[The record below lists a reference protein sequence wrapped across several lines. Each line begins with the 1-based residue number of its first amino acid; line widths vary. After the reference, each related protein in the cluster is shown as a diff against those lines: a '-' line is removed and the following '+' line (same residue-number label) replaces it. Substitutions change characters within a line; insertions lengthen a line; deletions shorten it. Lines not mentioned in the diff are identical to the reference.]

1 MPREITVNVK
11 LNTNGVDTSISAL
24 ESKLKALQSP
34 VEIKIKTDGSAQ
46 TAVQR
51 TTAALNDQER
61 AIAKVAAAQAK
72 LGQSSGVVSKAQATS
87 LSAMQQYIQSLNGM
101 SGASVKAIG
110 SITNAAGTFQRYAVA
125 VKDSDES
132 VKTFKMSVNT
142 ATGEVYQLD
151 TGIKSISNTAQNAGQ
166 ALMSLGTSM
175 VNSLKQII
183 GFYGMGTLIRNSLSE
198 MKSMS
203 DELATYKKVTRA
215 TADEVEQVRKEAY
228 ASAQKYGQSPSD
240 FLGSVSTF
248 ARAGYKEKSSAM
260 ADLATKTMLVGDMSA
275 EAASSFLITAD
286 AGYQLGGSIEALS
299 AIVDK
304 ANIIDNNY
312 ATSLSKLA
320 DGFTIIAPLANTMGM
335 SVDELMA
342 SLGTIS
348 AVTQRSG
355 TETARA
361 LRALMLNIMG
371 DTTTEIEDGVT
382 ATEESVESL
391 QEVLQKYA
399 KDALAAAK
407 ASGKALNPIK
417 AIAALNAAWK
427 NNDLN
432 DADLM
437 AIVSGLGGKLRSNE
451 LMAIIQNFDMF
462 EGMLQRLQTE
472 SGSAD
477 DEVSAMMDSWSAKAQ
492 NLKTAFVEITNNSL
506 REGFIKDLLD
516 ASTGFVKWTGSIEN
530 FIGVAGSGLKA
541 ISALSA
547 GVKNLLN
554 KQAFGGAN
562 AWTLGIT
569 TAIAVISA
577 AKSAYENHYREMQ
590 QRAEESVKTA
600 QEETKKASGLADIQ
614 KKYWE
619 IAADGVD
626 KQAGELGQ
634 LKTLQSQLND
644 LVGDQA
650 SGIDIVNGKYAE
662 MAQRL
667 EELSKQQLQQAIDK
681 ANIAAA
687 EAKNNYRSQGLGSSA
702 FSVRGKTF
710 GELGYGLESIKYAIG
725 QSVKKETYE
734 ILPQFMDRAFGKN
747 GNIKY
752 RKTTSREEGVDYF
765 RLQFSLDKS
774 EGIDELLTLKSEFE
788 QLMAFMSAPF
798 ADGNSLATLEPD
810 LFKEITYA
818 NNQFL
823 KYANPLIEA
832 QQNQINLSA
841 RLAIAN
847 SDIAK
852 TTFESNEERDEAIRK
867 LVEEE
872 KAQGGAIKTTKAY
885 ADALTE
891 QAKAQTRVKNSA
903 EGSESG
909 TDSQE
914 NAAENATKQYYTLVD
929 AINAATD
936 AKAKF
941 DAQTSKTKADELND
955 YVAAWETLQKEI
967 DAGKVNSNAAHA
979 AYRMLMG
986 DQQYFANGMS
996 AKGSLKYLQNQHGA
1010 AGSIWDA
1017 YQILAQEYV
1026 NKATGKTVE
1035 GYGIVELMR
1044 KAGMRVEDEQ
1054 GNIAIPAVTQALV
1067 DAISQAF
1074 GGLDKNVI
1082 WAAFNALDQYDEKGT
1097 ATQMAIEKK
1106 DSELAENTGAIRDLT
1121 SAARDLIKKN
1131 KEETQTPEQKR
1142 AQQKAEGL
1150 AMAAEEQ
1157 TESDYRALVKKAEAE
1172 AEAKAKAEAKA
1183 EAIKKIRREQAQGKA
1198 ERLAQ
1203 EAQKQMENDYPAAE
1217 RARRAEEDARS
1228 IAENNKRLDEI
1239 QAQRKEW
1246 REYLERIEQESYVPK
1261 TTPEPSPTP
1270 PTAPEPGPSPAATP
1284 APPTPEQKRAQQK
1297 AEEEA
1302 SAKAEAEARAKAE
1315 AEARAKAEAEARA
1328 KAEAEAR
1335 AKAEEEA
1342 RNKRLDEIKTQRDE
1356 WREYLEKLDQE
1367 GYAPKTTPKP
1377 TPTPPTAPEPGP
1389 SPAATPAPNKI
1400 TVPADIIPQ
1409 GIVDEGKNDLTVS
1422 ANVNLDAES
1431 AEKEKEKLENGA
1443 ETTVTA
1449 EADTKDAKNAI
1460 DKLTEPRTVEITTKV
1475 VGGEGVASPSVVG
1488 SYGPGIGGGGGG
1500 LSLYDPTGLSY
1511 SIFAKGTRNH
1521 PGGLS
1526 MVNDGQDGPELIV
1539 ERGRAFIAGGG
1550 KPTLVSLEK
1559 GAKVFTGRETKQIL
1573 SGDGVPAYADGTKT
1587 GYGPGA
1593 INSVGPITNS
1603 GGPVIP
1609 KAEANNTVGGKPSEP
1624 NRKTWQDLA
1633 EMLNYILR
1641 RIQKAL
1647 DQQLEIIDKQ
1657 ISALQAERDAA
1668 DAQKELLEK
1677 QEAVTKAQND
1687 LAEALNERTVRYLGD
1702 DGQWHWMADQGN
1714 VKSAQETLKDAQ
1726 DDLQE
1731 YLDDQAFDAKIKE
1744 LEDQKTR
1751 LQDEFS
1757 KITDAWSE
1765 IQDAVN
1771 TPTGVLADIIADVLK
1786 AGTDQQ
1792 KKGAGE
1798 VKNALISDILRSA
1811 YEKNYEEALDAI
1823 AKATAGDPLMPS
1835 ESDRLLSDL
1844 ISKSSAAANDASGE
1858 TLSQLLAAQES
1869 TRMSAGGA
1877 LGGYI
1882 GQQTNNYYSINGFT
1896 IGAQE
1901 AEQPLSVTMQRL
1913 SVYANG
1919 NYS

>member
-24 ESKLKALQSP
+24 EYKLKALQSP
-34 VEIKIKTDGSAQ
+34 IEIKIKTDGSAQ
-46 TAVQR
+46 TTVQR

-198 MKSMS
+198 MKDMS
-203 DELATYKKVTRA
+203 DALVTYKKVTRA

-286 AGYQLGGSIEALS
+286 AGYQLGGNIEALN
-299 AIVDK
+299 AIIDK

-312 ATSLSKLA
+312 ATSLSNIA
-320 DGFTIIAPLANTMGM
+320 DGFTIVAPLANTMGM
-335 SVDELMA
+335 SVNELMA

-371 DTTTEIEDGVT
+371 DTKTEIEDGVT

-407 ASGKALNPIK
+407 ASGKVLNPIK

-427 NNDLN
+427 NNDLS

-492 NLKTAFVEITNNSL
+492 NLKTSFVEITNNSL

-569 TAIAVISA
+569 AAIAVISV
-577 AKSAYENHYREMQ
+577 AKSAYENYYREMQ

-626 KQAGELGQ
+626 KQAGELEQ
-634 LKTLQSQLND
+634 LKTLQSQLNA
-644 LVGDQA
+644 LVGEQA

-667 EELSKQQLQQAIDK
+667 EELSQQQLQQAIDK

-725 QSVKKETYE
+725 QNVKKETYE

-752 RKTTSREEGVDYF
+752 GKTTSREEGVDYF

-774 EGIDELLTLKSEFE
+774 EGIDELLALKSEFE

-810 LFKEITYA
+810 LFKEITYE

-832 QQNQINLSA
+832 QKNQINLSA

-909 TDSQE
+909 TDSQA

-996 AKGSLKYLQNQHGA
+996 AKGSLEYLQNQHGA

-1017 YQILAQEYV
+1017 YKILAQEYV
-1026 NKATGKTVE
+1026 DEATGKTLE

-1097 ATQMAIEKK
+1097 ATQMAMEKK
-1106 DSELAENTGAIRDLT
+1106 DSELAKN
-1121 SAARDLIKKN
+1121 KKN

-1142 AQQKAEGL
+1142 ARQKAEGL
-1150 AMAAEEQ
+1150 ARAAEEQ
-1157 TESDYRALVKKAEAE
+1157 TESDYRALEKKAKAE

-1183 EAIKKIRREQAQGKA
+1183 EEIKQIRRDQAQGKA

-1203 EAQKQMENDYPAAE
+1203 EAQKQMETDFHAAE
-1217 RARRAEEDARS
+1217 EARRDEE
-1228 IAENNKRLDEI
+1228 NKKRLD
-1239 QAQRKEW
+1239 
-1246 REYLERIEQESYVPK
+1246 RI
-1261 TTPEPSPTP
+1261 
-1270 PTAPEPGPSPAATP
+1270 
-1284 APPTPEQKRAQQK
+1284 K
-1297 AEEEA
+1297 A
-1302 SAKAEAEARAKAE
+1302 
-1315 AEARAKAEAEARA
+1315 
-1328 KAEAEAR
+1328 
-1335 AKAEEEA
+1335 
-1342 RNKRLDEIKTQRDE
+1342 QRDE

-1367 GYAPKTTPKP
+1367 GYATKTTPKP

-1475 VGGEGVASPSVVG
+1475 VGGEGAASPSVVG

-1559 GAKVFTGRETKQIL
+1559 GAKIFTGRETKKIL
-1573 SGDGVPAYADGTKT
+1573 SGDGVPAYEDGTKGT
-1587 GYGPGA
+1587 YVAGGVNRIDRITFSNGA
-1593 INSVGPITNS
+1593 VR
-1603 GGPVIP
+1603 P
-1609 KAEANNTVGGKPSEP
+1609 KANENNTVGEKPKEP

-1702 DGQWHWMADQGN
+1702 DGQWHWMADQGK
-1714 VKSAQETLKDAQ
+1714 VKSAQEMLKDAQ

-1744 LEDQKTR
+1744 LEDQKIR

-1858 TLSQLLAAQES
+1858 TLSQLLAEQES

-1896 IGAQE
+1896 IGTQE
-1901 AEQPLSVTMQRL
+1901 AEQPLSITMQRL